1 VYAGSAASGRQ
12 LFVRRV
18 DELAARMLPGT
29 NGALSTWVSP
39 DGTRIAFTSTD
50 DQLNVIDLDGRNKR
64 AIIGVFRYSDAAW
77 LNDSVLVF
85 DSFGQQGLSW
95 VLASGGAAH
104 PLTHLDSLRHD
115 TMHQTPIAIG
125 DGRSIVF
132 VAAHNKS
139 GPRMNVGD
147 IALVRFTPG
156 ALQSVAYR
164 PLGLQGS
171 QPFAYVDGWLLYVSV
186 DGRTLLAA
194 RLDPVSGVVT
204 GVPVVVLEQEGGG
217 IERVKLAS
225 NGTLLYARR
234 VQPKNA
240 PVLVDSTGVA
250 MPVMKGLSGSF
261 MNPRVSPD
269 GRRIAVQGLSPEGN
283 DAWLFDIA
291 TGTRTRLT
299 TSGMVVGPAWIAD
312 GQSVV
317 YTSTRDGQDALWT
330 SAVDGTSDAVR
341 VIAASGSFAA
351 SPASSGSVL
360 LFQRRLN
367 GAWSI
372 WQAPFTP
379 SQSPRPIVQG
389 NFDAFM
395 PSLSPNGQWLTYAS
409 SESGRYEIYLRSFVQ
424 PGAALQ
430 VSVDGGTEPMWSPDG
445 TQIYF
450 RSDRKMMAAKIVQ
463 GASPAVTQR
472 RVLFVDMFDG
482 DMPMPH
488 RNYDVTPDGKRFVM
502 IAPTEDAAP
511 ETIVVLNWT
520 TEMRAKIAA
529 SRGR

>member
-1 VYAGSAASGRQ
+1 
-12 LFVRRV
+12 
-18 DELAARMLPGT
+18 
-29 NGALSTWVSP
+29 
-39 DGTRIAFTSTD
+39 
-50 DQLNVIDLDGRNKR
+50 
-64 AIIGVFRYSDAAW
+64 
-77 LNDSVLVF
+77 
-85 DSFGQQGLSW
+85 
-95 VLASGGAAH
+95 
-104 PLTHLDSLRHD
+104 
-115 TMHQTPIAIG
+115 
-125 DGRSIVF
+125 
-132 VAAHNKS
+132 
-139 GPRMNVGD
+139 
-147 IALVRFTPG
+147 
-156 ALQSVAYR
+156 
-164 PLGLQGS
+164 
-171 QPFAYVDGWLLYVSV
+171 
-186 DGRTLLAA
+186 
-194 RLDPVSGVVT
+194 
-204 GVPVVVLEQEGGG
+204 
-217 IERVKLAS
+217 
-225 NGTLLYARR
+225 
-234 VQPKNA
+234 
-240 PVLVDSTGVA
+240 
-250 MPVMKGLSGSF
+250 
-261 MNPRVSPD
+261 
-269 GRRIAVQGLSPEGN
+269 
-283 DAWLFDIA
+283 
-291 TGTRTRLT
+291 
-299 TSGMVVGPAWIAD
+299 
-312 GQSVV
+312 
-317 YTSTRDGQDALWT
+317 
-330 SAVDGTSDAVR
+330 
-341 VIAASGSFAA
+341 
-351 SPASSGSVL
+351 VL

-502 IAPTEDAAP
+502 IAPTEDAVP

-529 SRGR
+529 SLGR